1 MEDALIDQLT
11 RSLPQGQGTFAGI
24 GDDCAVTH
32 SPRKGELLLLKT
44 DCIVEGIHFAK
55 DAAAT
60 QVGWKALCRAISDI
74 AACGGIPTHAL
85 ITFAAPPDLPIRWL
99 KSVYRGLA
107 RAARQFDIGIVG
119 GESARSPKTFFLSVT
134 LIGRVLQ
141 RHLVLR
147 SGAQPGDSLFVTG
160 RLGGSLR
167 GHHLR
172 FTPRLLEARWLTAHF
187 PIHAMMDLSDGL
199 GSDLPRMARASHTG
213 FEVQPQW
220 IPKNSGCSFE
230 QAISDGEDYELLFA
244 ISPQNEK
251 LLFKQWPFPR
261 LKLTKIG
268 QMTAHPKQ
276 SSRLPPGYDHFK

>member
-11 RSLPQGQGTFAGI
+11 RSLPQGQGTFVGI

-85 ITFAAPPDLPIRWL
+85 ITFAAPPDLPVRWL
-99 KSVYRGLA
+99 KSAYRGLA
-107 RAARQFDIGIVG
+107 RAARQFEIGIVG

-172 FTPRLLEARWLTAHF
+172 FTPRLWEARWLTAHF

-213 FEVQPQW
+213 FKIQPQS

-230 QAISDGEDYELLFA
+230 QALTDGEDYELLFA

-276 SSRLPPGYDHFK
+276 SSPLPPGYDHFK